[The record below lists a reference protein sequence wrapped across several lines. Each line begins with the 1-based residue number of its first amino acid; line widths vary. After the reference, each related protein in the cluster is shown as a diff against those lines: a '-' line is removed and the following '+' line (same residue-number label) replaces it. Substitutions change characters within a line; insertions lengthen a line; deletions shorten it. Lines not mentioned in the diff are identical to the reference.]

1 MRKRIRNQ
9 ILATFDYFADRDN
22 MADLDRWEDAYT
34 ETLDFF
40 SDPAVISK
48 MKPESVPAYI
58 EYINSYDFKR
68 VVADEWN
75 KCTF

>member
-1 MRKRIRNQ
+1 
-9 ILATFDYFADRDN
+9 

-58 EYINSYDFKR
+58 EYTNSDDFKR